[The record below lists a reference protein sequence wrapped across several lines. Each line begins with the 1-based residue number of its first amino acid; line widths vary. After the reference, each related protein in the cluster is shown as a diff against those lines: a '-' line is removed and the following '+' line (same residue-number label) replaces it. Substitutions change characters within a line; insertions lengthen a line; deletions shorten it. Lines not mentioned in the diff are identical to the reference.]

1 MSKIITDKCEITFAA
16 LKLVE
21 QLYKDNEI
29 PDYMFRNILRQ
40 YAGKED
46 NANGQYL
53 RQSQWEDITV
63 EVIF

>member
-46 NANGQYL
+46 KWL
-53 RQSQWEDITV
+53 S
-63 EVIF
+63 

>member
-29 PDYMFRNILRQ
+29 PDYGYFCCYGARL
-40 YAGKED
+40 
-46 NANGQYL
+46 
-53 RQSQWEDITV
+53 
-63 EVIF
+63 